1 MPQHGPCPDKGKSF
15 PCERLLHTDGHAEKS
30 GTSCRAAAFPRPG
43 RHTAA
48 HPCTEDAVMSDWG
61 IELMQGYAV
70 SASDF
75 ISGISANRRE
85 TQSVTT
91 TQSGDRVSIS
101 EEAMQLAREMLAARQ
116 QAEADAAQEA
126 GTLTEDGDLTG
137 DDADAEA
144 TSTAAAAG
152 GGGDSGGDSSA
163 KQIEDLEKKIEQLQ
177 QQIAQV
183 EESPQP
189 DGVKESVTRPLYQQ
203 IAELQQQINELQAQ
217 AAKQAS
223 GGSGGTGSAVSYAS
237 LGKSGK

>member
-1 MPQHGPCPDKGKSF
+1 VNGFCIP
-15 PCERLLHTDGHAEKS
+15 T
-30 GTSCRAAAFPRPG
+30 GTLKKAARPAGRRHFSRHG

-70 SASDF
+70 SATDF
-75 ISGISANRRE
+75 ISGISATRRE

-101 EEAMQLAREMLAARQ
+101 EEAMRLAREMLAARQ

-126 GTLTEDGDLTG
+126 GTLNEEGALSG
-137 DDADAEA
+137 DDADGSA

-163 KQIEDLEKKIEQLQ
+163 KQIEDLQKKIEQLQ